1 MDEIGSFFLL
11 HDIKLNIS
19 SLNMLGTFPK
29 LISCDPS
36 INKYANNT
44 PSTMSRIES
53 TSTLIEL

>member
-36 INKYANNT
+36 MNKYANNT
-44 PSTMSRIES
+44 PSTMSRIE
-53 TSTLIEL
+53 